1 MPKQPIDRVIAERE
15 AKIKK
20 KEESIR
26 EFDEELFMMYKDLE
40 YFRDLKKRIMTD
52 EWHKEF
58 QI

>member
-40 YFRDLKKRIMTD
+40 YFRDLKNRIMTD
-52 EWHKEF
+52 E
-58 QI
+58 